1 MDDKNKEYYHA
12 MLRRNRGQLI
22 IKDGHLVAVVTYL
35 LGDDDDKYIYTRTPW
50 ELIDDDAA
58 GSTVYVDQLIVKDN
72 EPYRYIHRE
81 FTTVL
86 QNIKQKFPQVTVA
99 KWIRIGAMF
108 RKHGIIEGA
117 KTYVHSKRIK

>member
-1 MDDKNKEYYHA
+1 MDDKNKQYYHE
-12 MLRRNRGQLI
+12 MLKRDRGQLSF
-22 IKDGHLVAVVTYL
+22 KDGHLIAVMTYL
-35 LGDDDDKYIYTRTPW
+35 IGDDDDKYIHNRVPW
-50 ELIDDDAA
+50 MLIEDDPT
-58 GSTVYVDQLIVKDN
+58 GTTVYVDQLIVKDAT
-72 EPYRYIHRE
+72 PYRYIHRE

-108 RKHGIIEGA
+108 RKHGIKEGA